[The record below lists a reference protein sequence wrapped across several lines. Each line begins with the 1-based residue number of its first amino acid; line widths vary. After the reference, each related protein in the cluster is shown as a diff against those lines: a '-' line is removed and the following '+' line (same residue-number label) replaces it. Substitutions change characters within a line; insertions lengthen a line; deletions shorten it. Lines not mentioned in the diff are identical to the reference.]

1 MEKKEIEFNLG
12 DIFYLLLSKLHI
24 IALIALLGGIVGFG
38 AAKIILPVKYTSS
51 VSIYVNNA
59 SEDAV
64 VPEDGKATSAD
75 LYASQAL
82 AGTYIVILQDDIVY
96 DEVSDLLIQDYEL
109 SDLKKLFTIKYEEGE
124 PYIPASQIKSL
135 VSISA
140 VDDTE
145 VISISATTENPQ
157 LSADICTY
165 IAGIAPDLMKRTTH
179 AGSVET
185 IGSAKVPTEPSSPH
199 VKRITLISFALGMVL
214 AIAIIIVTDLIDNR
228 IQFTDDFKKVFEDI
242 PVLTEIPD
250 MSEND
255 KGGAKR

>member
-1 MEKKEIEFNLG
+1 
-12 DIFYLLLSKLHI
+12 
-24 IALIALLGGIVGFG
+24 
-38 AAKIILPVKYTSS
+38 
-51 VSIYVNNA
+51 
-59 SEDAV
+59 
-64 VPEDGKATSAD
+64 
-75 LYASQAL
+75 
-82 AGTYIVILQDDIVY
+82 
-96 DEVSDLLIQDYEL
+96 
-109 SDLKKLFTIKYEEGE
+109 
-124 PYIPASQIKSL
+124 
-135 VSISA
+135 
-140 VDDTE
+140 
-145 VISISATTENPQ
+145 
-157 LSADICTY
+157 
-165 IAGIAPDLMKRTTH
+165 MKRTTH